1 MNPADIFEALKGPEG
16 HHVREG
22 LKTRL
27 TQMES
32 RLKSRMDLGTCA
44 TEFSTL
50 ESALLAVRAGLDT
63 LSRLELT
70 DRGPV
75 LGPLVDGARVIAGE
89 HS

>member
-63 LSRLELT
+63 LERLRIE
-70 DRGPV
+70 DQPQASS
-75 LGPLVDGARVIAGE
+75 PLVDSRRVIAGE